1 MDTLK
6 PKAERL
12 KETMVLLKKIQEVG
26 VPKSH
31 YVFYEVKNLLS
42 AWVSDGP
49 AVTQE
54 IDFGSHLGELKL
66 PVKLGSVATLNLKA
80 KHK

>member
-1 MDTLK
+1 MDSVK

-12 KETMVLLKKIQEVG
+12 KETMVLLKKLQEVG

-31 YVFYEVKNLLS
+31 YVFHQVKALLS
-42 AWVSDGP
+42 TWVSDGP
-49 AVTQE
+49 EVTHE
-54 IDFGSHLGELKL
+54 IDFGSHMGELKL
-66 PVKLGSVATLNLKA
+66 PVKVGSVATLNLKA